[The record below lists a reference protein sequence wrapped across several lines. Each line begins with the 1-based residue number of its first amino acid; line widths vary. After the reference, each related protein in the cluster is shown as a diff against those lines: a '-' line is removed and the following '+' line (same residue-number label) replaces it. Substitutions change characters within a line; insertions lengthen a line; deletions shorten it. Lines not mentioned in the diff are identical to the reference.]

1 MSAAGFLAPGSAE
14 DSTYCARTHAA
25 VIAFQ
30 DAFGL
35 RADGIVDDV
44 VWSTLIEASWALG
57 SRVLYLRTPNLRGDD
72 VAEMQSVL
80 NRLGFDCG
88 RVDGIFG
95 PTTQNALSEFQRNIG
110 TEGNGICT
118 PDTVDVLL
126 RVSSQSGTGPGIAAV
141 REREE
146 LGDSTPEKTARVVI
160 GGFDGVTDLVR
171 AVQHR
176 AANVLPLATTVEGD
190 VLTQAQTANRYGADV
205 YVGFENSGEESCT
218 VYFYEVPTFV
228 SIGGRA
234 LAERVV
240 ATITDRIP
248 ELTVRTQ
255 GVRHPVLRETRMPAV
270 LCSMGPQTLVRLKT
284 VAVANAVVGS
294 MRDWLAAPLENA

>member
-1 MSAAGFLAPGSAE
+1 M
-14 DSTYCARTHAA
+14 
-25 VIAFQ
+25 IAFQ

-95 PTTQNALSEFQRNIG
+95 PATQNALSEFQRNIG
-110 TEGNGICT
+110 AEGNGICT
-118 PDTVDVLL
+118 PDTVGVLL

-146 LGDSTPEKTARVVI
+146 LSDSTPEKTARVVI
-160 GGFDGVTDLVR
+160 GGFYGVTDLVR

-176 AANVLPLATTVEGD
+176 SSNVFPLSTTVEGD

-234 LAERVV
+234 LAERIV
-240 ATITDRIP
+240 ATITERIP
-248 ELTVRTQ
+248 ELTVRAQ

-270 LCSMGPQTLVRLKT
+270 LCSMGPHVLVRLKT

-294 MRDWLAAPLENA
+294 VRDWLAAPLENA